1 MKFKITNAFCYID
14 TCGIVKVHM
23 INGLPFTF
31 DDEGFDSTDADI
43 VAEANTNPHITM
55 ENLYKWSDYLIEEE
69 MHPIL
74 FEMSELI
81 ENYQDVPD

>member
-14 TCGIVKVHM
+14 TCGIVKVYM